1 MKVAV
6 CEAGPIDALGDAGS
20 RSVFDLIEATRTLR
34 HDVLVVDESEAGA
47 FEALAIWAPDV
58 VVVSRPGLFSRAYSS
73 LSRLGA
79 PLIYFAHDIHEL
91 RMAEKGRLGEGDM
104 SVTPGAS
111 TALNAQRARAMRL
124 VEDFCFSHA
133 DLTLLPTEEEVCEVR
148 ARHAAANVERLTWFA
163 LDTVDHAGLA
173 ETARRAVF
181 IGGERHEPNRDG
193 VKWLLTD
200 IWPQVSPAFDEL
212 VIIGDWTVPT
222 ITSLMEAA
230 SSAHPDAGANLA
242 NVRFTGRLPAAEVDD
257 IMRTALVGLSP
268 LRFGAGQKRKTLDYL
283 AHGLPTVSTSFGV
296 QGHTRIGDAMD
307 GHFAGGFAGV
317 RVADT
322 LADWVIALREIADHA
337 NAYEW
342 MRMSNAGVAF
352 VESEYGPT
360 PHRLAV
366 QQIFSRWDKRS

>member
-1 MKVAV
+1 MRVAV

-20 RSVFDLIEATRTLR
+20 RSVSDLIEATRTLG
-34 HDVLVVDESEAGA
+34 HEVLVVNESEVGA
-47 FEALAIWAPDV
+47 LEALAIWAPVV
-58 VVVSRPGLFSRAYSS
+58 VVVSRPGLFSRAYSA

-91 RMAEKGRLGEGDM
+91 RMAEKGRLGVGDI
-104 SVTPGAS
+104 SLTHGAS

-124 VEDFCFSHA
+124 VEDFCFTHA
-133 DLTLLPTEEEVCEVR
+133 DLTLLPTEEEVREVK
-148 ARHAAANVERLTWFA
+148 ARHPAANVERLTWFA
-163 LDTVDHAGLA
+163 LDTVAHAGLA

-193 VKWLLTD
+193 VEWLLTD
-200 IWPQVSPAFDEL
+200 IWPRVSSAFTEL

-222 ITSLMEAA
+222 ITSLMEPA
-230 SSAHPDAGANLA
+230 SSAHPDAGTNLA
-242 NVRFTGRLPAAEVDD
+242 NVRFTGRLPAAEVDV

-268 LRFGAGQKRKTLDYL
+268 LRYGAGQKRKTLDYL

-296 QGHTRIGDAMD
+296 QGHTQVEDAID
-307 GHFAGGFAGV
+307 GSFAGV

-322 LADWVIALREIADHA
+322 LADWVVALREIADHA
-337 NAYEW
+337 NAHEW
-342 MRMSNAGVAF
+342 MRMSNAGKAF
-352 VESEYGPT
+352 VESEYGPM

-366 QQIFSRWDKRS
+366 QQIFSRWNERS

>member
-1 MKVAV
+1 MRIAV

-20 RSVFDLIEATRTLR
+20 RSVFDLIEATRTLG
-34 HDVLVVDESEAGA
+34 HDVLVVDESEVGA
-47 FEALAIWAPDV
+47 LEALVIWAPDV
-58 VVVSRPGLFSRAYSS
+58 VVVSRPGLFSRAYSA
-73 LSRLGA
+73 LSQLGA

-111 TALNAQRARAMRL
+111 KALNTQRARAMRL

-133 DLTLLPTEEEVCEVR
+133 DLTLLPTEDEAREVR
-148 ARHAAANVERLTWFA
+148 ARHVAANVERLTWFA

-193 VKWLLTD
+193 VEWLLTD
-200 IWPQVSPAFDEL
+200 IWPQVSAAFDEL
-212 VIIGDWTVPT
+212 VIIGDWTAPT
-222 ITSLMEAA
+222 IKSLMEAA
-230 SSAHPDAGANLA
+230 SSAHSDAGANPA

-296 QGHTRIGDAMD
+296 QGHTQVGDAID
-307 GHFAGGFAGV
+307 GGFAGV

-322 LADWVIALREIADHA
+322 LADWVVALREIADHA
-337 NAYEW
+337 NAHEW
-342 MRMSNAGVAF
+342 IRMSDAGRAF
-352 VESEYGPT
+352 VESEYGPM

>member
-20 RSVFDLIEATRTLR
+20 RSVFDLIHATRELG
-34 HDVLVVDESEAGA
+34 HDVLVVDESEVGA
-47 FEALAIWAPDV
+47 FDALAIWAPDV
-58 VVVSRPGLFSRAYSS
+58 VVVSRPGLFSRAYSA

-91 RMAEKGRLGEGDM
+91 RMAEMGRLDEGDM

-111 TALNAQRARAMRL
+111 TALNTQRARAMRL
-124 VEDFCFSHA
+124 VEDFCFTHA
-133 DLTLLPTEEEVCEVR
+133 DLTLLPTEEEVREVR

-163 LDTVDHAGLA
+163 LDTVDHADLA
-173 ETARRAVF
+173 DTARRAVF

-193 VKWLLTD
+193 VEWLLTD
-200 IWPQVSPAFDEL
+200 IWPQVSSAFDEL
-212 VIIGDWTVPT
+212 VIIGDWTAST
-222 ITSLMEAA
+222 IKSLMEAA
-230 SSAHPDAGANLA
+230 SSAHPDSVANLA
-242 NVRFTGRLPAAEVDD
+242 NVRFTGRRPAAEVDD

-296 QGHTRIGDAMD
+296 QGHTQVENAID
-307 GHFAGGFAGV
+307 GGFAGV

-322 LADWVIALREIADHA
+322 VADWVVALREIADHA
-337 NAYEW
+337 NAHDW
-342 MRMSNAGVAF
+342 MRMSDAGRAF
-352 VESEYGPT
+352 VESEYGPM

-366 QQIFSRWDKRS
+366 QQIFSRWDERS